1 MKKSFFLITLFVLII
16 TTNAQNNVYY
26 YSFKITDSL
35 GAPMPGWR
43 FKIISNGITR
53 SVSDKDG
60 IVDFV
65 FRDGAIDY
73 DNAEF
78 QFTVACESKQIL
90 LKDIKPFETN
100 VVDGFMVVLTE
111 YKVYQDSNIPRHI
124 KMHHNIYDK
133 KSKSY
138 AKRLSKKWRE
148 ASKPVK
154 ENYEYYKKYI
164 NNCDEPFAIDVE

>member
-35 GAPMPGWR
+35 GAPMSGWS
-43 FKIISNGITR
+43 FKIISKDITR
-53 SVSDKDG
+53 SVSDKNG
-60 IVDFV
+60 FVDFV

-124 KMHHNIYDK
+124 KMHHNIYNK
-133 KSKSY
+133 KSKCY
-138 AKRLSKKWRE
+138 AKRLLKKWRK
-148 ASKPVK
+148 ASRPIKD
-154 ENYEYYKKYI
+154 NYEYYKKYI

>member
-1 MKKSFFLITLFVLII
+1 MKKSLFLITLFVII
-16 TTNAQNNVYY
+16 IYTNAQNNVYY

-78 QFTVACESKQIL
+78 QFSVACESKQIL
-90 LKDIKPFETN
+90 LKDIKPFETTN
-100 VVDGFMVVLTE
+100 VDGFKVVLTE
-111 YKVYQDSNIPRHI
+111 YKVYQDSNMPRYI
-124 KMHHNIYDK
+124 KRHHNIYDK
-133 KSKSY
+133 HNKCYFKHLHR
-138 AKRLSKKWRE
+138 KWKK
-148 ASKPVK
+148 ASKLIN